1 MIKKNDLF
9 LSILINLQIIKI
21 HFTHLLLFGEAGQEC
36 TTGSD
41 RLVIVDKDNRR
52 TCLKSNTREFTSRSN
67 IITLRFLT
75 NSAGDAPGFRLRY
88 KTGICITKCLVI
100 SIFTILFL
108 CDLVCCYAN
117 KTYTIANISSTFNS
131 TNSTYLVIIFTYLL
145 KKLFQQ

>member
-1 MIKKNDLF
+1 MFKKNDLF

-88 KTGICITKCLVI
+88 KTGICITKCLKFQFLQVYFYVSLFAATPI
-100 SIFTILFL
+100 KHIQLQIL
-108 CDLVCCYAN
+108 V
-117 KTYTIANISSTFNS
+117 
-131 TNSTYLVIIFTYLL
+131 
-145 KKLFQQ
+145 